1 MGRKGGG
8 FYVRIVKST
17 GRRYMYDQVMFGLP
31 EAVDFLR
38 QHHVEEG
45 ETIQVIRKL
54 RDSLIIGVQNE
65 RVALGKEIADRIQV

>member
-17 GRRYMYDQVMFGLP
+17 GRRYMYDQVDVRASGGSRFSAPASRG
-31 EAVDFLR
+31 
-38 QHHVEEG
+38 G
-45 ETIQVIRKL
+45 
-54 RDSLIIGVQNE
+54 DSLIIGVQNE